1 MGIGLDELSDE
12 ALLARLIDRDT
23 DAFGALYDRHSR
35 MAFGLAYRMLG
46 DPAAAEDVVQVA
58 FLSVWRQAE
67 TFRPDRSAVRTW
79 VLSIVHH
86 RAVDRLR
93 RRDAREVVEA
103 VFDTPQDR
111 VDDQVDV
118 EHQVDALLETQRLR
132 VALAALPA
140 DQRRAIELAYF
151 AGHSHS
157 EIARMLGIP
166 IGTVKGRLRIG
177 LQKLR
182 ALLQDAGLKG
192 IAHDA

>member
-1 MGIGLDELSDE
+1 MDTELDEPRDE
-12 ALLARLIDRDT
+12 ALLARMIDRDT
-23 DAFGALYDRHSR
+23 GAFATLYDRHSR

-46 DPAAAEDVVQVA
+46 DAAAAEDVVQES

-67 TFRPDRSAVRTW
+67 TFRPEKAAVRTW

-93 RRDAREVVEA
+93 RRDAHELVEA
-103 VFDTPQDR
+103 DFDAPPDR
-111 VDDQVDV
+111 VDDRVDV
-118 EHQVDALLETQRLR
+118 EHEVDALLDTQRIR
-132 VALAALPA
+132 AALAALPP

-151 AGHSHS
+151 GGHSHG

-166 IGTVKGRLRIG
+166 LGTVKGRLRIG

-182 ALLQDAGLKG
+182 TLLQDAGRVE